1 LLAGKQEVK
10 PDRMVRRFVADAI
23 DRAVNAD
30 EAHALLSAA
39 AELLGVQP
47 RELDHQVW
55 RYQSGRTRP
64 EEPRQ
69 AE

>member
-1 LLAGKQEVK
+1 
-10 PDRMVRRFVADAI
+10 MVRRFVADAI
-23 DRAVNAD
+23 DRAVNED

-39 AELLGVQP
+39 AELLSVQP
-47 RELDHQVW
+47 RELDYQVW

-64 EEPRQ
+64 EEPDQ